1 MPHWFNILLILCVV
15 ALALGQAVIWK
26 RLARLRRRAK
36 RSMLIGPES
45 HLRLQKQLF
54 EKVATLDLHTHGTR
68 AASGL
73 PLEFRSEWGEDTLL
87 YDLFLGLPLPL
98 KGAGG
103 RGVFIEVG
111 ALDGRTNSVT
121 WVFEALGWTGLLVEP
136 IPERFEECRACRP
149 GSKVLHAA
157 LGPASA
163 SGTTRFLVPEQ
174 LVQQLSAHRA
184 HEAMNDKHL
193 DALRRG
199 DAKMREVTVPFMSMT
214 RALEQAGLGES
225 QVDFASIDVEG
236 GELETLQ
243 GFDLDRFKP
252 RVLVIEDLSLG
263 DDRRVHDYLT
273 SRESGGAGGGGY
285 EHVLWIGANRVFIR
299 SDEPELLRRA
309 KRAAEIVY
317 SPFVRPVGQSD
328 SAGHD
333 LK

>member
-1 MPHWFNILLILCVV
+1 MPHWFTIV
-15 ALALGQAVIWK
+15 LALSVLGLGAAQAVAWK

-54 EKVATLDLHTHGTR
+54 EKVAALDLRTHGTR

-87 YDLFLGLPLPL
+87 YDLFLDLPLR
-98 KGAGG
+98 GAGG
-103 RGVFIEVG
+103 RGVFVEVG

-136 IPERFEECRACRP
+136 IPERFEECRGCRP
-149 GSKVLHAA
+149 GSKVVHAA
-157 LGPASA
+157 LGPMTA
-163 SGTTRFLVPEQ
+163 SGTTTFLVPGK
-174 LVQQLSAHRA
+174 LHQQLSAFRQ
-184 HEAMNDKHL
+184 HEAMNDAHMR
-193 DALRRG
+193 ALNEEG
-199 DAKMREVTVPFMSMT
+199 AQFREVTVPFMSMT
-214 RALEQAGLGES
+214 RALETAGLGES

-243 GFDLDRFKP
+243 GFDLERFKP
-252 RVLVIEDLSLG
+252 RVLVVEDLSLG

-273 SRESGGAGGGGY
+273 SRDSGGVGGY
-285 EHVLWIGANRVFIR
+285 EQVLWIGANRVFIR

-309 KRAAEIVY
+309 RRAAEIVY